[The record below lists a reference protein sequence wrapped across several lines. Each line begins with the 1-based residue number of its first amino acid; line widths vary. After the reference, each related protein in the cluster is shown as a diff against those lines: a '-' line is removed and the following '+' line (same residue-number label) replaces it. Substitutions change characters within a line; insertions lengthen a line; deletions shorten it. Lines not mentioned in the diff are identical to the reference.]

1 MQGNNTK
8 KTNNAGEQGR
18 KDPAIKPGAWGFHCS
33 RSSKIPGKDRRWK
46 KFWRN
51 FTGILICCC
60 TCSKHIIY
68 SFTTKAFRAV
78 YSCYCCLTYSFYI
91 VTIFLSLTCFNKEKR
106 QFLHCIRLF
115 QIISVLTSL
124 YPETKIKRFPLFLHL
139 YKSVYINSLVYI
151 VFRKLRPIL
160 HLWKMWT
167 TQNPSV
173 KKWKDWCELNMN
185 SKIRHV
191 HLYYNN
197 ESQKMWYT
205 SSSISSPII
214 FLYNIDLLH
223 PKLPITAISLK
234 QMYHCLKHHDLY
246 IFSKIHLNC

>member
-1 MQGNNTK
+1 MK
-8 KTNNAGEQGR
+8 KVL
-18 KDPAIKPGAWGFHCS
+18 
-33 RSSKIPGKDRRWK
+33 K
-46 KFWRN
+46 KFYRYIDIWE
-51 FTGILICCC
+51 
-60 TCSKHIIY
+60 CSKHIIY
-68 SFTTKAFRAV
+68 SFTTKVVRAV
-78 YSCYCCLTYSFYI
+78 YSCYCCLTYSFHI
-91 VTIFLSLTCFNKEKR
+91 VTFFLSLTCFNKEKR
-106 QFLHCIRLF
+106 QFLNCIRLF

-173 KKWKDWCELNMN
+173 KKWKDWCESNMN

-246 IFSKIHLNC
+246 IFSKIHLNCWIINFIPSYEQF

>member
-51 FTGILICCC
+51 FTGILIYERCCC

-68 SFTTKAFRAV
+68 SFTTKAVRAV

-91 VTIFLSLTCFNKEKR
+91 VTIFLSLTCFNREKR
-106 QFLHCIRLF
+106 QFLNYIRLF

-124 YPETKIKRFPLFLHL
+124 YPETRKK
-139 YKSVYINSLVYI
+139 K
-151 VFRKLRPIL
+151 VF
-160 HLWKMWT
+160 H
-167 TQNPSV
+167 
-173 KKWKDWCELNMN
+173 
-185 SKIRHV
+185 
-191 HLYYNN
+191 YF
-197 ESQKMWYT
+197 YT
-205 SSSISSPII
+205 C
-214 FLYNIDLLH
+214 
-223 PKLPITAISLK
+223 ISLFI
-234 QMYHCLKHHDLY
+234 LIVLY
-246 IFSKIHLNC
+246 TLFSGNWDPSCIYERCGLHKTPQ